1 MITIGMNDLDRE
13 IGGLVKALQQL
24 PKNLARKHLKAAVGR
39 AVRPHI
45 KDLRKNTPPEGGGR
59 RGRRKKGEKPR
70 SSGALRR
77 AVAVRTKAKGLTA
90 SAVLGYR
97 ASFES
102 RKAIWLEYGTSR
114 GISPREMVKNTFD
127 QVKGQ
132 VQQRLPSELQKALEK
147 AAKDVAPPGTGRFRG

>member
-45 KDLRKNTPPEGGGR
+45 KDLRKNTPPIGTS

-97 ASFES
+97 AGFES
-102 RKAIWLEYGTSR
+102 RKAIWLEFGTDR

-132 VQQRLPSELQKALEK
+132 VQQRLPAELQKALEK

>member
-24 PKNLARKHLKAAVGR
+24 PRNLARKHLKAAVGR

-45 KDLRKNTPPEGGGR
+45 KDLRKNTPPINTR
-59 RGRRKKGEKPR
+59 RGRRKKGEKPQ

-97 ASFES
+97 AGFES
-102 RKAIWLEYGTSR
+102 RKAIWLEFGTDR

-132 VQQRLPSELQKALEK
+132 VQKRLPDELRKALEK
-147 AAKDVAPPGTGRFRG
+147 AAKDVAPPGTARFRG

>member
-1 MITIGMNDLDRE
+1 MITIALSDVDRE
-13 IGGLVKALQQL
+13 IRDLVKAFQQL

-39 AVRPHI
+39 AARPHI
-45 KDLRKNTPPEGGGR
+45 KDLRKNTPPIETT

-77 AVAVRTKAKGLTA
+77 AVAVRTKAKGLSA

-102 RKAIWLEYGTSR
+102 RKAIWLEYGTNR

-132 VQQRLPSELQKALEK
+132 VKERLPEELRKALEK
-147 AAKDVAPPGTGRFRG
+147 AAKDVAPPGTARFRG

>member
-1 MITIGMNDLDRE
+1 MIAITANDLDRQ
-13 IGGLVKALQQL
+13 IGRLVGAFQQL
-24 PKNLARKHLKAAVGR
+24 PRNLANKHLKAAVGR

-77 AVAVRTKAKGLTA
+77 AVAVRTKARKATA

-102 RKAIWLEYGTSR
+102 RKAIWLEFGTSR
-114 GISPREMVKNTFD
+114 GISPREMVKKTFD

-132 VQQRLPSELQKALEK
+132 VQKRLPDELRKALEK
-147 AAKDVAPPGTGRFRG
+147 AAKDVAPPGTGKFRG